1 VKISCDVIN
10 DLLPLY
16 AEDLTSD
23 DTLILIEEHL
33 KTCTDCKKQLEFF
46 ENTGEIPIDTIVEPF
61 KKIEKKLFRKRIQ
74 IVALTI
80 TLVLA
85 IVIIGM
91 VYLTS
96 PDYLPY
102 SNNIMS
108 LTEYEDGKIIIIFN
122 DRVAGYDVEK
132 YNAGDGTGYIYNLT
146 TWNTIFNKYFLK
158 NSIQS
163 IILNP
168 DGDEVASVYYQSA
181 DEKEDILIYGKDQ
194 NPGGGII
201 TLPRLFLGYYF
212 VIAGLLA
219 ILCGILLSIFRRK
232 DNIRNPLERIFLL
245 PISYLFSHLCIK
257 GLKTTSYSARRDFFT
272 ILLLMIPIYCLFL
285 LSIKLYRL
293 YRKSKNLKLG

>member
-1 VKISCDVIN
+1 
-10 DLLPLY
+10 
-16 AEDLTSD
+16 
-23 DTLILIEEHL
+23 
-33 KTCTDCKKQLEFF
+33 
-46 ENTGEIPIDTIVEPF
+46 
-61 KKIEKKLFRKRIQ
+61 
-74 IVALTI
+74 
-80 TLVLA
+80 
-85 IVIIGM
+85 
-91 VYLTS
+91 
-96 PDYLPY
+96 
-102 SNNIMS
+102 MS
-108 LTEYEDGKIIIIFN
+108 LTEYEEGKIIIIFN

-201 TLPRLFLGYYF
+201 TLPRLVLGYYF